1 MKRAV
6 KIEFEQWEGRIGRM
20 LKGSFEGPEVW
31 TKVNGLIAQ
40 IAAQCPPDMLGC
52 LKCGFMVTFEDGET
66 YEGRF
71 EVKPYGSGTLEQH
84 IRTHCVFHS
93 GRETK
98 PWMGEKRYRAFL
110 DDVVK
115 PEAQAAYA
123 KILDEYELG
132 EHVQNSQES
141 WLEAMGG

>member
-6 KIEFEQWEGRIGRM
+6 KIEFEQWEGRIDQ
-20 LKGSFEGPEVW
+20 LAKGTFEGSGLW
-31 TKVNGLIAQ
+31 AKANALIAQ
-40 IAAQCPPDMLGC
+40 IAARCPKDMLGC
-52 LKCGFMVTFEDGET
+52 LKCGFTVTFDDGDT

-71 EVKPYGSGTLEQH
+71 EVKPFGSGTLEAH
-84 IRTHCVFHS
+84 IKHHCEFHS
-93 GRETK
+93 GRATA

-110 DDVVK
+110 EDVVK

-132 EHVQNSQES
+132 DHVQNAQEA